1 MMQHGSGLTVACDA
15 NHLTP
20 SLTIGLIFL
29 FVLVLYALDSVL
41 GGSSGCVQ
49 IFPLS
54 CSLLVLKYSRILA
67 TRSKRLHSIVAL
79 RIWNVAFY
87 ASVFSY

>member
-29 FVLVLYALDSVL
+29 FVLVLNALDSVL
-41 GGSSGCVQ
+41 SGSSGCV
-49 IFPLS
+49 
-54 CSLLVLKYSRILA
+54 
-67 TRSKRLHSIVAL
+67 
-79 RIWNVAFY
+79 
-87 ASVFSY
+87 